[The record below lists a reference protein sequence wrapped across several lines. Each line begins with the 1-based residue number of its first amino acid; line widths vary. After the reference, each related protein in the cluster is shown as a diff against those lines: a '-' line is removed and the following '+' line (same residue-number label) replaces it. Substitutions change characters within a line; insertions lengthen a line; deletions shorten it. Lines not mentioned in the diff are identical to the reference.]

1 MRRSL
6 RNTLVLLALT
16 AGLALP
22 ARLVA
27 QEKEEGRTGTW
38 LKAALVTD
46 DKYSRDEKTVFSSD
60 APAIYAIYRV
70 VAAGPAKLKVV
81 FWGDSVEGLEAKT
94 KLLEKV
100 VSVSDKGEFMGAVP
114 ALKPANGWPAGSYR
128 VEFYV
133 GEALSK
139 TVSFK
144 VVKKTAP

>member
-1 MRRSL
+1 MRR
-6 RNTLVLLALT
+6 TLVLLALT
-16 AGLALP
+16 AGLGLAGGLG
-22 ARLVA
+22 A

-46 DKYSRDEKTVFSSD
+46 DRNSRDEKSVLSPDT
-60 APAIYAIYRV
+60 PAIYAIYRI

-81 FWGDSVEGLEAKT
+81 FWGDSLEGLEPKT
-94 KLLEKV
+94 KLLEKI
-100 VSVSDKGEFMGAVP
+100 VSISEKGEFMGAIP
-114 ALKPANGWPAGSYR
+114 ALRPASGWPAGVYR

-144 VVKKTAP
+144 VVKKTTP